1 MSVGNGSGIVK
12 LMRGAVIVA
21 AVGGLVGSVA
31 PAGACPEGDAAA
43 AQPAFALH
51 ELSASG
57 IRMFPAASAA
67 YDRAIE
73 PLEAEPWL
81 ADLDGPSALNQVV
94 VIDAAQYVLVSA
106 CKNHDCA
113 ENNLVVLYSRR
124 TGPRLRPGLP
134 QWQFDVDR
142 RTTAKRGTGARD
154 LLVDGLSRV
163 ARPQSQPRVSSTRST
178 SERLP
183 MIVERPRGPS
193 TISVGV
199 TRTL

>member
-113 ENNLVVLYSRR
+113 ENNLVVLYSASQD
-124 TGPRLRPGLP
+124 LVYGL
-134 QWQFDVDR
+134 VYR
-142 RTTAKRGTGARD
+142 NGNSTLIGAPPPN
-154 LLVDGLSRV
+154 V
-163 ARPQSQPRVSSTRST
+163 ARALETFWWTAFR
-178 SERLP
+178 E
-183 MIVERPRGPS
+183 
-193 TISVGV
+193 
-199 TRTL
+199 